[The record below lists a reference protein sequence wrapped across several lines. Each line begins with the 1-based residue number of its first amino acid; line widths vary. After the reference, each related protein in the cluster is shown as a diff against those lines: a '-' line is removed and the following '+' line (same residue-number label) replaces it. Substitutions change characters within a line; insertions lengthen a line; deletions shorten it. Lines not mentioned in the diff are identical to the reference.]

1 MALAQAILALLY
13 DCPCS
18 GYDLAKQFDSSV
30 GFFWKASHQQ
40 IYRELSKIEALC
52 WVSYETIA
60 QTGKPDKKLYRV
72 TEVGKEELTDWLN
85 QQCEPIPVKDELL
98 VKIFV
103 GYLAAPQTLQTE
115 LQRHRQLHQQK
126 LQAYKQLEEQYF
138 ADPPALSLDAKFR
151 YLTLI
156 RGIHEENSWLNWCD
170 EAIELLKVDDRIQ

>member
-13 DCPCS
+13 NCPCS

-40 IYRELSKIEALC
+40 IYRELSKIEAQG

-72 TEVGKEELTDWLN
+72 TKLGKQQLSDWLN
-85 QQCEPIPVKDELL
+85 EQCEPTPIKDELL

-103 GYLAAPQTLQTE
+103 GYLAAPQPLQIE
-115 LQRHRQLHQQK
+115 LQRHRQIHQQK
-126 LQAYKQLEEQYF
+126 LQAYQQLEKQYF
-138 ADPPALSLDAKFR
+138 SHPQELSFEAKFR
-151 YLTLI
+151 YLTLK
-156 RGIHEENSWLNWCD
+156 RGIYDETSWLTWCD
-170 EAIELLKVDDRIQ
+170 EAIELLKVGDRIQ

>member
-40 IYRELSKIEALC
+40 IYRELSKLEAQS

-72 TEVGKEELTDWLN
+72 TEIGKKQLTDWLN
-85 QQCEPIPVKDELL
+85 QQSEPMPAKDELL

-103 GYLAAPQTLQTE
+103 GYLASPQTLLLE
-115 LQRHRQLHQQK
+115 LHRHRQIHQQK
-126 LQAYKQLEEQYF
+126 LQAYEQLKEQYF
-138 ADPPALSLDAKFR
+138 SKPTELSLAAKFR
-151 YLTLI
+151 YLTLK
-156 RGIHEENSWLNWCD
+156 RGIHDEKSWLTWCD
-170 EAIELLKVDDRIQ
+170 EAIELLKVGDRIQ

>member
-52 WVSYETIA
+52 WVSYETIT

-72 TEVGKEELTDWLN
+72 TELGKKQLSDWLN
-85 QQCEPIPVKDELL
+85 QQCEPMLVKDELL

-103 GYLAAPQTLQTE
+103 GYLASPQTLQIE
-115 LQRHRQLHQQK
+115 LQRHRQIHQEK
-126 LQAYKQLEEQYF
+126 LQAYKQLEEHYF
-138 ADPPALSLDAKFR
+138 SNYPELSPEAKFR
-151 YLTLI
+151 YLALK
-156 RGIHEENSWLNWCD
+156 RGVHDEIGWLTWCD
-170 EAIELLKVDDRIQ
+170 EAVELLKVGDRIH

>member
-1 MALAQAILALLY
+1 MALAQAILALLF

-40 IYRELSKIEALC
+40 IYRELSKIEAQQ

-72 TEVGKEELTDWLN
+72 TELGQQQLVDWLN
-85 QQCEPIPVKDELL
+85 EQSEPTPIKDELL

-103 GYLAAPQTLQTE
+103 GYLAAPQSLQNQ
-115 LQRHRQLHQQK
+115 LQQHRQIHQQK
-126 LQAYKQLEEQYF
+126 LQAYQQLEKQYF
-138 ADPPALSLDAKFR
+138 SHPQELSKEAKFR
-151 YLTLI
+151 YLTLK
-156 RGIHEENSWLNWCD
+156 RGIYDETSWLTWCD
-170 EAIELLKVDDRIQ
+170 EAIELLKVGDRIH